1 MAKAE
6 LAKQTKQAKP
16 TRAEKKQLK
25 GKMSSFLMFLPNM
38 FTLLGRLLKDSRVSL
53 ADKALFAG
61 AIIYV
66 IMPLDFIPD
75 FIPFV
80 GQVDDIYLVA
90 LALLRLLN
98 RADES
103 VVRENWA
110 GGGDIVSLA
119 NSIAGIA
126 PMFLSKRATR
136 VLTSKVELTPTND
149 LLKAVSNRQRVI
161 IETPHSD
168 EK

>member
-1 MAKAE
+1 MAKTE
-6 LAKQTKQAKP
+6 LAKTPKTSKP
-16 TRAEKKQLK
+16 TRKEKSQLK
-25 GKMSSFLMFLPNM
+25 GRMSSFLMFLPNM
-38 FTLLGRLLKDSRVSL
+38 FTLLGRLLKDSRVSM

-75 FIPFV
+75 IIPFV
-80 GQVDDIYLVA
+80 GQIDDVYLVA
-90 LALLRLLN
+90 LSLLRLLN
-98 RADES
+98 RSDES
-103 VVRENWA
+103 VVRENWS

-126 PMFLSKRATR
+126 PMFLPKRVTR
-136 VLTSKVELTPTND
+136 VLTSKVELAPTND

-161 IETPHSD
+161 IEKP
-168 EK
+168 E